1 MQCPSQIT
9 VNSLIVKLCH
19 TSIFYFNVDLQV
31 HVQERKGSTVSRIK
45 HYKLKIISFIYF
57 CHLILDK
64 CVQDIRYC
72 SSIEKALYQRVKF
85 YSILKLVSF
94 LFYTDLKSV
103 ALCNIVST
111 LGCITIQH
119 TGRILF
125 ETANMVAAK
134 TNKTRTAYGQA
145 EPPGSPVKKLPLYKQ
160 LLSLDR
166 DLAMICSVSA
176 DENSSLANLRPF
188 LKLLEYSGHG
198 IPWLLGVFVVMY
210 LTNEKDPKLFQIAF
224 NILFGKWN

>member
-1 MQCPSQIT
+1 MQT
-9 VNSLIVKLCH
+9 VMKRDTLLFLAGPEM
-19 TSIFYFNVDLQV
+19 SI
-31 HVQERKGSTVSRIK
+31 
-45 HYKLKIISFIYF
+45 
-57 CHLILDK
+57 
-64 CVQDIRYC
+64 
-72 SSIEKALYQRVKF
+72 A
-85 YSILKLVSF
+85 VSF
-94 LFYTDLKSV
+94 VHCAVGIDRSYLKSV

-210 LTNEKDPKLFQIAF
+210 LTNEKYPKLFQIAF
-224 NILFGKWN
+224 NILFALVLDLVVSGTLKAIVRRPRPSTNSSPTMFLLSQ